1 VKNDIGF
8 NAMVTLENIK
18 EAQKNIR
25 DYIHKTPLVYSN
37 SISNM
42 TGLQVYIK
50 VENLQK
56 TGSFKIRG
64 ATNKILNMSAEERM
78 NGVVTASAGN
88 HAQGVALAAN
98 RLGIKATVVMPERA
112 SISKQLA
119 TKGYGAE
126 VILHG
131 NSFDEALKYAKTI
144 ERERGCTFIHTYD
157 DVDLIAGHGTIGL
170 EILDEIPDVDSVI
183 VPIGGGGLISGIS
196 IAVKGKKNDVRII
209 GVEADAA
216 AAMYLSRKMGKNTP
230 VISLH
235 TIADGIAIKRIGDI
249 TFPIIQK
256 MVDDVVTV
264 EEEEIAAAILLLME
278 RKKIVVEGAGAVPL
292 AAIMNKKVRIKG
304 KKVVLVLSGG
314 NIDMNILGRVIEK
327 GLVKS
332 GRVLRVEVELI
343 DTPDALARLTS
354 VIAKRKANIIHIVHD
369 RLSHKL
375 PITKTI
381 VELNLETKGFE
392 HNREIREELINKG
405 YKIGEI

>member
-1 VKNDIGF
+1 
-8 NAMVTLENIK
+8 MVTLENIK

-64 ATNKILNMSAEERM
+64 ATNKILNMSAEEKM

-144 ERERGCTFIHTYD
+144 ERDRNYKFIHTYD
-157 DVDLIAGHGTIGL
+157 DNDLIAGQGTIGL
-170 EILDEIPDVDSVI
+170 EILEDLPDVDSVV
-183 VPIGGGGLISGIS
+183 VPIGGGSLISGIS
-196 IAVKGKKNDVRII
+196 IAVKEKKRDTQIV
-209 GVEADAA
+209 GVEAKAA
-216 AAMYLSRKMGKNTP
+216 AAMYLSRQSGKNTP
-230 VISLH
+230 VTSLH

-249 TFPIIQK
+249 TFPIIQQK
-256 MVDDVVTV
+256 VDEIVTV

-292 AAIMNKKVRIKG
+292 AAIMDSKTRIKG
-304 KKVVLVLSGG
+304 KKVALVLSGG
-314 NIDMNILGRVIEK
+314 NIDMNILDRVIEK

-332 GRVLRVEVELI
+332 GRVLRIEVELI
-343 DTPDALARLTS
+343 DTTDAIARLTS
-354 VIAKRKANIIHIVHD
+354 IIAGKKANILHIVHD

-375 PITKTI
+375 PTKTI
-381 VELNLETKGFE
+381 VRLNLETKGFE
-392 HNREIREELINKG
+392 HNE
-405 YKIGEI
+405 

>member
-1 VKNDIGF
+1 
-8 NAMVTLENIK
+8 MVTLENIK

-64 ATNKILNMSAEERM
+64 ATNKILNMSAEEKM
-78 NGVVTASAGN
+78 NGAVTASAGN

-170 EILDEIPDVDSVI
+170 EILDEIQA
-183 VPIGGGGLISGIS
+183 L
-196 IAVKGKKNDVRII
+196 
-209 GVEADAA
+209 
-216 AAMYLSRKMGKNTP
+216 LSNA
-230 VISLH
+230 L
-235 TIADGIAIKRIGDI
+235 
-249 TFPIIQK
+249 
-256 MVDDVVTV
+256 
-264 EEEEIAAAILLLME
+264 
-278 RKKIVVEGAGAVPL
+278 
-292 AAIMNKKVRIKG
+292 
-304 KKVVLVLSGG
+304 LSGQHHH
-314 NIDMNILGRVIEK
+314 RYV
-327 GLVKS
+327 
-332 GRVLRVEVELI
+332 
-343 DTPDALARLTS
+343 
-354 VIAKRKANIIHIVHD
+354 
-369 RLSHKL
+369 
-375 PITKTI
+375 
-381 VELNLETKGFE
+381 
-392 HNREIREELINKG
+392 
-405 YKIGEI
+405 